1 MDGFSAFVCGAQ
13 AFQYTLSV
21 VKSLSELRNA
31 LKYGGG
37 YLRDE
42 QATVIHLREII
53 VQLIPNDK
61 TGLDPGFASHL
72 ESISTAVSGLL
83 RLLQQQKRLQVA
95 VLLVIRRAEV
105 NDTFALLERKK
116 TTLNL
121 YLTAQNTAAI
131 ASLTTSAS
139 SGTTTST
146 IMSPHS
152 HSSSQVQFVL

>member
-13 AFQYTLSV
+13 AFQYALSV

-42 QATVIHLREII
+42 QAGVIHLREII
-53 VQLIPNDK
+53 IQLIPEDK
-61 TGLDPGFASHL
+61 RGLDPGFQSHL
-72 ESISTAVSGLL
+72 KSIDTAVSSLL
-83 RLLQQQKRLQVA
+83 RLLRQQRRLQVA

-105 NDTFALLERKK
+105 QDSFALLERKK

-131 ASLTTSAS
+131 TSLMTK
-139 SGTTTST
+139 ST
-146 IMSPHS
+146 IMSPS
-152 HSSSQVQFVL
+152 VQPDFEVHMVL

>member
-13 AFQYTLSV
+13 AFQYALSV

-42 QATVIHLREII
+42 QAGVIHLREII
-53 VQLIPNDK
+53 IQLIPKDK
-61 TGLDPGFASHL
+61 IGLDSGFESHL
-72 ESISTAVSGLL
+72 KSIDTAVSRLL
-83 RLLQQQKRLQVA
+83 QLLQQQRRLQVA

-105 NDTFALLERKK
+105 HDSFALLERKK

-131 ASLTTSAS
+131 ASLKTSALS
-139 SGTTTST
+139 RTTPST
-146 IMSPHS
+146 IMSPLS
-152 HSSSQVQFVL
+152 RSSSEVDFVL

>member
-1 MDGFSAFVCGAQ
+1 MDGLSAVVCSAQ
-13 AFQYTLSV
+13 ALQYILSV

-37 YLRDE
+37 HLRDE
-42 QATVIHLREII
+42 QAGVIHLQEII
-53 VQLIPNDK
+53 IQLIPK
-61 TGLDPGFASHL
+61 EKKGLDPGFQSHL
-72 ESISTAVSGLL
+72 KSIDIAVSRLL
-83 RLLQQQKRLQVA
+83 RLLHQQGRLQVA

-105 NDTFALLERKK
+105 QDSFALLERKK

-131 ASLTTSAS
+131 TSLITK
-139 SGTTTST
+139 ST

-152 HSSSQVQFVL
+152 QCSVKVFLVL